1 MSKIINPVSV
11 IISTREINQPHIDKV
26 RKSFSHPKT
35 EMLVYVN
42 NGEYSLPQI
51 YNKGLDEST
60 HDIVVFMHDD
70 IDIET
75 TNVTGKLNK
84 LFNNHPEYGV
94 IGLAGTDELVSGM
107 WWQKREMGILGTVIK
122 WCLNQLI
129 SRQN

>member
-51 YNKGLDEST
+51 YNKGLDESA

-94 IGLAGTDELVSGM
+94 DHQPAGKVLLTESHRGGSNPSLTAV
-107 WWQKREMGILGTVIK
+107 
-122 WCLNQLI
+122 N
-129 SRQN
+129 

>member
-51 YNKGLDEST
+51 YNKGLDE
-60 HDIVVFMHDD
+60 
-70 IDIET
+70 
-75 TNVTGKLNK
+75 
-84 LFNNHPEYGV
+84 YW
-94 IGLAGTDELVSGM
+94 LVECGGRKERKCSD
-107 WWQKREMGILGTVIK
+107 K
-122 WCLNQLI
+122 
-129 SRQN
+129 